1 MLLRVAPGLKF
12 RDPRT
17 KTLHDEHDA
26 EPIIAGDGDFAF
38 AKFVEQ
44 GDLVRVDGDA
54 QPKAE

>member
-1 MLLRVAPGLKF
+1 MLARVAPGLKF

-26 EPIIAGDGDFAF
+26 EPITYAAGDFAF

-44 GDLVRVDGDA
+44 GDLVRVDDDA